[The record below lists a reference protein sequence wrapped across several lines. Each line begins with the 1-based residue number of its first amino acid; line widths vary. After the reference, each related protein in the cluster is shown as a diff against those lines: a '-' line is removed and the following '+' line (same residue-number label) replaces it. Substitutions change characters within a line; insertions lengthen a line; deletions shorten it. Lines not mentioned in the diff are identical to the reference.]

1 LRLRSF
7 DEKIPAMAT
16 LERALEIAAKA
27 HAGQVDKGGAP
38 YILHPIRVMLSVSSI
53 PAQITAILHDVVE
66 DTDIT
71 IDDLQREGFAE
82 SIIEAIK
89 ALTKRKGEDRISA
102 AHRAAQNQIAC
113 AVKLADI
120 ADNMDLSRIPRP
132 TEKDYDRIREY
143 EQVRAILLASQA
155 KD

>member
-1 LRLRSF
+1 
-7 DEKIPAMAT
+7 MAT

-38 YILHPIRVMLSVSSI
+38 YILHPIRVMLSLSSI

-71 IDDLQREGFAE
+71 IADLRREGFAE
-82 SIIEAIK
+82 SILEAIE

-120 ADNMDLSRIPRP
+120 ADNMDLSRIPHP
-132 TEKDYDRIREY
+132 TEKDYARIREY

>member
-1 LRLRSF
+1 
-7 DEKIPAMAT
+7 MAT

-38 YILHPIRVMLSVSSI
+38 YILHPIRVMLSLSSI

-71 IDDLQREGFAE
+71 IADLRREGFAE
-82 SIIEAIK
+82 SILEAIE

-120 ADNMDLSRIPRP
+120 ADNMDLSRIPHP
-132 TEKDYDRIREY
+132 TEEDYARICEY

>member
-1 LRLRSF
+1 
-7 DEKIPAMAT
+7 MAT

-38 YILHPIRVMLSVSSI
+38 YILHPIRVMLSLSSI

-71 IDDLQREGFAE
+71 IADLRREGFAE
-82 SIIEAIK
+82 SILEAIE
-89 ALTKRKGEDRISA
+89 ALTKREGEDRISA

-120 ADNMDLSRIPRP
+120 ADNMDLSRIPHP
-132 TEKDYDRIREY
+132 TKKDYARICEY

>member
-1 LRLRSF
+1 
-7 DEKIPAMAT
+7 MAT

>member
-1 LRLRSF
+1 
-7 DEKIPAMAT
+7 MAT

-38 YILHPIRVMLSVSSI
+38 YILHPIRVMLSLSSI

-71 IDDLQREGFAE
+71 IDDLRREGFAE
-82 SIIEAIK
+82 SILEAIE
-89 ALTKRKGEDRISA
+89 ALTKREGEDRISA

-120 ADNMDLSRIPRP
+120 ADNMDLSRIPHP
-132 TEKDYDRIREY
+132 TEKDYARIREY

>member
-1 LRLRSF
+1 
-7 DEKIPAMAT
+7 MAT

-38 YILHPIRVMLSVSSI
+38 YILHPIRVMLSLSSI

-71 IDDLQREGFAE
+71 IDDLRREGFAE
-82 SIIEAIK
+82 SILEAIE

-120 ADNMDLSRIPRP
+120 ADNMDLSRIPHP
-132 TEKDYDRIREY
+132 TEEDYDRIREY